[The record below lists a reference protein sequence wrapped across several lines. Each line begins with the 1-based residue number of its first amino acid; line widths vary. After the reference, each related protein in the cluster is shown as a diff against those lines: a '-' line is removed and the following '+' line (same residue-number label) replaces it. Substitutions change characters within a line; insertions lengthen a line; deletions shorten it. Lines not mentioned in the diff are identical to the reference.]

1 MISAVACSAL
11 LAYALPAPAT
21 GDRLSEKPTQW
32 HTLSTEHSDT
42 GYASR
47 DQRVA
52 WAANPR
58 HRTAKHPS
66 TQESAASTPEPSS
79 KDASSAVAA
88 PKPPCQ

>member
-32 HTLSTEHSDT
+32 HTLAIGHSDT

-47 DQRVA
+47 DQRVGGQPA
-52 WAANPR
+52 TSHSQTSVEAGIRSEHTGAVFQRRVQRCRRTQAALP
-58 HRTAKHPS
+58 
-66 TQESAASTPEPSS
+66 
-79 KDASSAVAA
+79 V
-88 PKPPCQ
+88 

>member
-1 MISAVACSAL
+1 MISAIACSAL
-11 LAYALPAPAT
+11 LACALPAPAT
-21 GDRLSEKPTQW
+21 GVQLSEKPAQW
-32 HTLSTEHSDT
+32 HTLSIEHSEP

-66 TQESAASTPEPSS
+66 KQGSSASTPEPSS
-79 KDASSAVAA
+79 RDASSAVAT
-88 PKPPCQ
+88 PKTPCQ